1 MAASYKVSSVPQHQV
16 LINFRGRDLRHTF
29 ISHLEK
35 ALRYKNIN
43 VFIDANAAKG
53 QRIDILL
60 KEIDRSSIALA
71 IFSQGYT
78 ESDWCLNELLRI
90 SERMDEKKLVTIPIF
105 YMVDPT
111 TVKHQSGAFGDVLRM
126 KKRDIDDA
134 KVKKRDID
142 DAKVKKWEEALQ
154 SVGNV
159 LGFTFDGKRY
169 NCLPASF

>member
-1 MAASYKVSSVPQHQV
+1 M
-16 LINFRGRDLRHTF
+16 
-29 ISHLEK
+29 
-35 ALRYKNIN
+35 RYKNVN
-43 VFIDANAAKG
+43 VFIDAKAAKG
-53 QRIDILL
+53 QHLDILL

-90 SERMDEKKLVTIPIF
+90 SERMDETKLVTIPIF
-105 YMVDPT
+105 YIVDPT

-126 KKRDIDDA
+126 
-134 KVKKRDID
+134 KKRDID